1 MTNEAPGAFGY
12 LWLQQKGTKGL
23 LVFSLLTIS

>member
-1 MTNEAPGAFGY
+1 MTNEAPVVIGY

-23 LVFSLLTIS
+23 LVFLLLTIG